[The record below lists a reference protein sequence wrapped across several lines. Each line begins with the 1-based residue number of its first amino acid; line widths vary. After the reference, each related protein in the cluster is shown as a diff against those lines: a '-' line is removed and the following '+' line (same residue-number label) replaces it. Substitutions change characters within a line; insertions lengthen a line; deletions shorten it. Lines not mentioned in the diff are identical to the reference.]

1 LLVSAVYI
9 VVCRLLELIVLVSR
23 EERAKEL
30 EILVLRHELSI
41 LRRQVSRPRVQPHDR
56 LLLAAFSRMLPRRSW
71 NAFFVRPETLLS
83 WHRRLVARRWT
94 YPHRSPGRPPIGSE
108 VRELILRLARE
119 NPSWGYL
126 RIAGELRK
134 FGVGVSASSV
144 RNILSEA
151 GIPPAPRRDSQS
163 WRRFLQVHGE
173 SILACDF
180 FTVDTVWPRRL
191 YVLAFLSI
199 GSRRVEYFA
208 LTSKPNTAGCCSRHA
223 TC

>member
-1 LLVSAVYI
+1 VSAVYI

-119 NPSWGYL
+119 NPSWGEL
-126 RIAGELRK
+126 CSQHPVRGRHTSGAATRLAVVAPLLAGAWRID
-134 FGVGVSASSV
+134 
-144 RNILSEA
+144 
-151 GIPPAPRRDSQS
+151 PR
-163 WRRFLQVHGE
+163 L
-173 SILACDF
+173 
-180 FTVDTVWPRRL
+180 
-191 YVLAFLSI
+191 
-199 GSRRVEYFA
+199 
-208 LTSKPNTAGCCSRHA
+208 
-223 TC
+223 